1 MFWTITASKW
11 SREITWT
18 HSGKCSIHFHP
29 IFPGVVRKTSC
40 IYPNHIFRGLW
51 VQHDGAAA
59 CSSCHSLPGS
69 RDGPA
74 STTYAMASPP
84 CLELLWTQ
92 IFAEG
97 GANGCQCCMCA
108 TLVSSGF
115 SHDYEFEQFDQQ
127 KDVLKV
133 NSGKSF
139 CLGLGPLKLHRLNQ
153 RPWELEYLQYPWEI
167 HYRTRT
173 FCRGGMDWGWGMYK
187 ACASKTGQTQQ
198 RT

>member
-1 MFWTITASKW
+1 MVNGYGKETMFWTITASKW

-29 IFPGVVRKTSC
+29 IFPGVVRKT

-97 GANGCQCCMCA
+97 VANGCQCCMCD

-115 SHDYEFEQFDQQ
+115 FPWLWIWAVWSTKKMY
-127 KDVLKV
+127 
-133 NSGKSF
+133 S
-139 CLGLGPLKLHRLNQ
+139 KLI
-153 RPWELEYLQYPWEI
+153 LENHFVWV
-167 HYRTRT
+167 
-173 FCRGGMDWGWGMYK
+173 
-187 ACASKTGQTQQ
+187 
-198 RT
+198 